1 MTRARTHMCHSSY
14 HPWKWALHW
23 GGSNTGSN
31 HTQCGHKAKPIR
43 SMLIHFCWSSQ
54 MWSFARLHANTVVSK
69 HELLL
74 QLPSWIQDT
83 APEGTKEMAGHKWTG
98 KKQKPLGSKS
108 MVVTLTKGVFT
119 VGQQVSPHLR
129 CRPPNLPAQSSSFP
143 PILRLHIPD
152 TSQSCLG
159 LWQERFLRPWLWCP
173 NQDCPNQLA
182 CAQAHTLP
190 CGGSSLP
197 GAMLSSCRGLKGI
210 GRVCNDVLASPQR

>member
-129 CRPPNLPAQSSSFP
+129 CRCHQIYQHSPAASLQYSVSTFQTPHNHVWDSGRKDFSDHDSGAL
-143 PILRLHIPD
+143 IKAALISLHVHRH
-152 TSQSCLG
+152 TRSLVVA
-159 LWQERFLRPWLWCP
+159 LHYQEPCSAAAEDWRE
-173 NQDCPNQLA
+173 LA
-182 CAQAHTLP
+182 ECAMM
-190 CGGSSLP
+190 C
-197 GAMLSSCRGLKGI
+197 
-210 GRVCNDVLASPQR
+210 